1 MKAVETG
8 PKVASKRRS
17 SHKATK
23 PTATSANA
31 PRPIS
36 EKVPFDIDEAMVRLR
51 EAVRPHPPAA
61 LFQLADEGFS
71 TPFEQLLAC
80 IISIRTFD
88 ETTLVSSR
96 RLFEKART
104 PAEVAALSVEELDE
118 LIYAST
124 FHEAKAPQMLEIA
137 RTILEKH
144 GGVLPCD
151 FEVLTSFS
159 GVGPKCAN
167 LVLGIACKVPRVS
180 VDVHV
185 HRITNR
191 WGYVQSRA
199 PEQTMVLLEDK
210 LPEKYWIE
218 INRLLVP
225 FGKHI
230 CTGTRPRCSTC
241 LLLDMCQQIGVTNPR

>member
-1 MKAVETG
+1 MS
-8 PKVASKRRS
+8 PSKRKKKS
-17 SHKATK
+17 SAEDAVAETPASAIEKA
-23 PTATSANA
+23 
-31 PRPIS
+31 
-36 EKVPFDIDEAMVRLR
+36 PFEIDVVMARLR
-51 EAVRPHPPAA
+51 EAVKPYAPAA

-80 IISIRTFD
+80 IISIRTMD
-88 ETTLVSSR
+88 ETTLVSAR
-96 RLFEKART
+96 RLFGEART
-104 PAEVAALSVEELDE
+104 PAQLLALGPDAIDN
-118 LIYAST
+118 LIHPST
-124 FHEAKAPQMLEIA
+124 FHDAKARQMMEIA
-137 RTILEKH
+137 RLVQEEH
-144 GGVLPCD
+144 GGELPCD

-167 LVLGIACKVPRVS
+167 LVLGIACKIPRVS

-191 WGYVQSRA
+191 WGYVQSRT
-199 PEQTMVLLEDK
+199 PEQTMVALEDK
-210 LPEKYWIE
+210 LPQAYWIE

-241 LLLDMCQQIGVTNPR
+241 PLLDMCRQVGVVNPR

>member
-1 MKAVETG
+1 
-8 PKVASKRRS
+8 
-17 SHKATK
+17 
-23 PTATSANA
+23 
-31 PRPIS
+31 
-36 EKVPFDIDEAMVRLR
+36 
-51 EAVRPHPPAA
+51 
-61 LFQLADEGFS
+61 
-71 TPFEQLLAC
+71 
-80 IISIRTFD
+80 
-88 ETTLVSSR
+88 
-96 RLFEKART
+96 
-104 PAEVAALSVEELDE
+104 VEELDE
-118 LIYAST
+118 LIHASI

-137 RTILEKH
+137 RTILDEH
-144 GGVLPCD
+144 GGALPCD

-199 PEQTMVLLEDK
+199 PEQTMVLLEEK

-230 CTGTRPRCSTC
+230 CTGTRPHCSTC